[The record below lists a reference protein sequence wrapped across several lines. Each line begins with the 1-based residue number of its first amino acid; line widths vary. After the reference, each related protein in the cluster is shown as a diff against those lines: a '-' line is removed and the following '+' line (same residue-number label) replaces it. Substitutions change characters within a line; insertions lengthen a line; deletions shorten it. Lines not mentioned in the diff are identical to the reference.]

1 MKRWLLAA
9 LLGLLGCGNDSAL
22 APPACGQRCHGEVVT
37 LTWNEG
43 FVMPVD
49 LVLIADPALLVG
61 SGAEVRYQQLMS
73 SIGQRRF
80 DLHLAVLPASP
91 GPAGRLLPR
100 GTDCAADLPFIDAP
114 RTCGMAPNYDGA
126 VEGLVSCLIGPATGL
141 AHQPLEALR
150 LALAEARPGSFLRPD
165 AFLWIIIVGAH
176 DDDSRDELGELVPVG
191 RYVESLAALR
201 AGVGKVGVSVIGRST
216 SRLRQFAAGATE
228 SVLVD
233 FAGDWSYAAELHALR
248 VFNDTFPCIPPMVL
262 DTDAASP
269 GIRPDCVVSEWVGYQ
284 EPTSPQALP
293 RCGSGVIP
301 CFEVRPASVC
311 PSSLILQ
318 VERGGCDAV
327 SGTTLQMSCAVER

>member
-61 SGAEVRYQQLMS
+61 SGAEVRYQRLMS

-150 LALAEARPGSFLRPD
+150 LALAEARPGSFLRPTPSCGSSSS
-165 AFLWIIIVGAH
+165 ASTTTIRGTSWA
-176 DDDSRDELGELVPVG
+176 
-191 RYVESLAALR
+191 SLSPSAA
-201 AGVGKVGVSVIGRST
+201 T
-216 SRLRQFAAGATE
+216 SRAWR
-228 SVLVD
+228 
-233 FAGDWSYAAELHALR
+233 
-248 VFNDTFPCIPPMVL
+248 
-262 DTDAASP
+262 
-269 GIRPDCVVSEWVGYQ
+269 
-284 EPTSPQALP
+284 
-293 RCGSGVIP
+293 RCERGSGRWA
-301 CFEVRPASVC
+301 CR
-311 PSSLILQ
+311 
-318 VERGGCDAV
+318 
-327 SGTTLQMSCAVER
+327 